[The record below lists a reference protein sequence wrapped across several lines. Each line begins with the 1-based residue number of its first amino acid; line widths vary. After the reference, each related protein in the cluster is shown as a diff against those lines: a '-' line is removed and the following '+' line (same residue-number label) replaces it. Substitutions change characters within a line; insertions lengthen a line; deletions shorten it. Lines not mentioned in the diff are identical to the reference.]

1 MDTAPAVDGDQML
14 EEEDKAF
21 VKTTAIGVLVGMIG
35 MFIFVMGFTRLVA
48 PDAGLAY
55 WLGLGA
61 FSSLVTGG
69 FFGGVVFASRFLIQ
83 QEKHE
88 KLARVSAQ
96 QTGGYAG
103 AR

>member
-1 MDTAPAVDGDQML
+1 MDSAPTATGDQML

-21 VKTTAIGVLVGMIG
+21 VKTTGIGVLVGMIG
-35 MFIFVMGFTRLVA
+35 MFVFVVAFTRLVA
-48 PDAGLAY
+48 PDAGLPY

-69 FFGGVVFASRFLIQ
+69 FFGGVVFASKFLIQ
-83 QEKHE
+83 QEKREHI
-88 KLARVSAQ
+88 ARATARQS
-96 QTGGYAG
+96 GGYAN